1 MMRRVIWVGAGA
13 AAAARVAQR
22 AYLARRKERL
32 DGNRLAVRA
41 TVAPELVADLT
52 DLLRRVA
59 GRAEADQAGAI
70 TISLAS
76 GVDRSDIERELRAV
90 VHRWSEM
97 HPAIRV
103 RVTDADEAPQ
113 RRRATF
119 RRKVERQELAE
130 ATAARTIP
138 EGQ

>member
-1 MMRRVIWVGAGA
+1 MRRVIWVGAGA

-22 AYLARRKERL
+22 AYLARRKERS

-41 TVAPELVADLT
+41 TVAPELVSDLT

-59 GRAEADQAGAI
+59 GRAEVDQAGAI
-70 TISLAS
+70 TISLAP

-97 HPAIRV
+97 HPGIRV
-103 RVTDADEAPQ
+103 RVTDGDEGAH
-113 RRRATF
+113 RRRAT
-119 RRKVERQELAE
+119 RRRTVETQERAE
-130 ATAARTIP
+130 PTAAWTIA